1 MKYRKR
7 NGAPREPSRDGI
19 GQEFRQIAS
28 SENREKEFLEFPFSS
43 KRPKLNQALGGRSLG
58 QSHKDEL
65 YLQIMRLKGG
75 SECLPNKYEDAEV
88 QLSLVAR
95 RICSA
100 YSSILV
106 GRYYEGL
113 LEGIP
118 VKAFLAQVSLNPD
131 EIYLVISVLE
141 ARKKEEAVESY
152 TLLVAKALEDCVK
165 ENQLS
170 HLS

>member
-7 NGAPREPSRDGI
+7 NGAPKEPSREANRQD
-19 GQEFRQIAS
+19 FRQLAS
-28 SENREKEFLEFPFSS
+28 SQNRKKEFLEFPFSP
-43 KRPKLNQALGGRSLG
+43 KRPKVNQALRGKSLG
-58 QSHKDEL
+58 QIHKDEL
-65 YLQIMRLKGG
+65 YLQIIRLKGG
-75 SECLPNKYEDAEV
+75 SECLPNNYEDAEV
-88 QLSLVAR
+88 QLSLIAR

-100 YSSILV
+100 YSPILL

-118 VKAFLAQVSLNPD
+118 VKAFLAQVSLSPD

-165 ENQLS
+165 EYS
-170 HLS
+170 YPSKI

>member
-1 MKYRKR
+1 MKFRKR
-7 NGAPREPSRDGI
+7 NGAPREPSREPI

-28 SENREKEFLEFPFSS
+28 SKHRQKEFLEFPFSS
-43 KRPKLNQALGGRSLG
+43 NKPKLNQALRGRSLG
-58 QSHKDEL
+58 QSHEDEL
-65 YLQIMRLKGG
+65 YLQIMRLAGG

-88 QLSLVAR
+88 QLSLIAR

-100 YSSILV
+100 YSPILV

-165 ENQLS
+165 EKKS
-170 HLS
+170 A